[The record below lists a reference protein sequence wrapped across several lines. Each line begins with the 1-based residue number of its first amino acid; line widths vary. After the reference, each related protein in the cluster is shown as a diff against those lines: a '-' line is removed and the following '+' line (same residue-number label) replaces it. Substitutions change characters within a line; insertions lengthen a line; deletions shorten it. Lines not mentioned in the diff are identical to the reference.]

1 MAEAKAREVA
11 RMEEEERERRRQRGG
26 AGGGGSMT
34 EEGIRWQMK
43 IQEDVSYIDVFL
55 DAAVMPLLKK

>member
-1 MAEAKAREVA
+1 
-11 RMEEEERERRRQRGG
+11 MEEEERERRRRRGG